1 METESAL
8 EEKMYPHIAIIRL
21 YNSRGKVRP
30 PFRIA
35 GYFEIG
41 VYLEDS
47 GTLTVDGKS
56 YPLHAGDVRFIRP
69 GMKISSSQDFSCY
82 SCYFSFGSQNTDY
95 DPHIVGAI
103 PPLLHYGP
111 QAVEEIRN
119 IMELFYST
127 EPGSKLKMNALLLK
141 MLSDVYTLSVGK
153 TAIPA
158 AVRLCIDYL
167 EENYGEHITLETLG
181 KLSGYVPL
189 HILRLF
195 RESTGQTPHEYLC
208 SYRLL
213 QAKKL
218 LCTTYDSINDIA
230 LACGFHSASHFQKLF
245 QKRFGITPNR
255 FRKTTAPLE
264 LW

>member
-82 SCYFSFGSQNTDY
+82 SCYFPSGRRTPTTTRTSSALSRRFCTTVRRRWRKSGTSWSFS
-95 DPHIVGAI
+95 I
-103 PPLLHYGP
+103 PPSP
-111 QAVEEIRN
+111 E
-119 IMELFYST
+119 
-127 EPGSKLKMNALLLK
+127 
-141 MLSDVYTLSVGK
+141 
-153 TAIPA
+153 
-158 AVRLCIDYL
+158 
-167 EENYGEHITLETLG
+167 
-181 KLSGYVPL
+181 
-189 HILRLF
+189 
-195 RESTGQTPHEYLC
+195 
-208 SYRLL
+208 
-213 QAKKL
+213 
-218 LCTTYDSINDIA
+218 
-230 LACGFHSASHFQKLF
+230 AS
-245 QKRFGITPNR
+245 
-255 FRKTTAPLE
+255 
-264 LW
+264 